1 MQMAWGYTAPLII
14 EAALKAGVF
23 DILDKGPRTAE
34 QLVTQTGAS
43 ARGLRAILD
52 ALVGLN
58 FAQRK
63 GNRYAL
69 TPESSNFLVSTKP
82 GYHGGFFK
90 HMSSQLIPNWLRLN
104 DAVQTGKPVV
114 KVNESGHGEDGEGKE
129 PSGHSRGWN
138 NRRRSR

>member
-1 MQMAWGYTAPLII
+1 MQLAWGYTAPLII

-52 ALVGLN
+52 VLVGLN

-69 TPESSNFLVSTKP
+69 TPAFEAFPPPRRVSRVTP
-82 GYHGGFFK
+82 TRVP
-90 HMSSQLIPNWLRLN
+90 SQAARLR
-104 DAVQTGKPVV
+104 
-114 KVNESGHGEDGEGKE
+114 
-129 PSGHSRGWN
+129 RG
-138 NRRRSR
+138 